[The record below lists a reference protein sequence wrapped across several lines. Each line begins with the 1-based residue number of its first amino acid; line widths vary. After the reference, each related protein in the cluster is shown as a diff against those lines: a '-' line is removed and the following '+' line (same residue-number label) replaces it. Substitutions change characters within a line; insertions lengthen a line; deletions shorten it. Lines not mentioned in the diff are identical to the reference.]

1 MSSFDQFTE
10 EQRAF
15 LIALPYRTGLWIS
28 QCDIT
33 GGEEAAVREHEAL
46 ETIVTAFSEDFCKSE
61 FVEELMRLTV
71 AQAENWEGWQ
81 ADIDAVPAE
90 CRRAVDML
98 APLLERKDVNSFK
111 VTLLEIASTVAEAY
125 REEEEDEP
133 GLMPRLLS
141 EMRFVMDR
149 FSANVYRRPVAAR
162 DRFMNIS
169 AAEKAALAALTAA
182 LLPGKAEGLPPRDP
196 DSAAA

>member
-1 MSSFDQFTE
+1 LGILDQFTE

-28 QCDIT
+28 QCDMT
-33 GGEEAAVREHEAL
+33 GGEEADLREREAL
-46 ETIVTAFSEDFCKSE
+46 EIIVTAFSEDFCKSE
-61 FVEELMRLTV
+61 FVEELMRQTV
-71 AQAENWEGWQ
+71 VQAESWERWQ
-81 ADIDAVPAE
+81 DGINDVPTE
-90 CRRAVDML
+90 CRRAIDML
-98 APLLERKDVNSFK
+98 APVLERKDISSLK

-125 REEEEDEP
+125 REEEEEVP

-149 FSANVYRRPVAAR
+149 FSANMAGRPAAAK

-182 LLPGKAEGLPPRDP
+182 LLPGKAEGLPPQDA
-196 DSAAA
+196 DSAVA